1 MQKVKSIFENFS
13 EKFPILNKTYDL
25 YQDAAEISK
34 NEENTLRKSSEI
46 TILEILELIVIATR
60 QSKED
65 KKHTLRQALRK
76 LDTLKVFANMA
87 KELKAVSEAK
97 YNAFLESSESVSKM
111 VGGWLKAVN
120 AAGASSK

>member
-1 MQKVKSIFENFS
+1 MQKAKSIFENFS
-13 EKFPILNKTYDL
+13 EKFPILNKTYEL
-25 YQDAAEISK
+25 YQEAAEISK

-60 QSKED
+60 QSKEE
-65 KKHTLRQALRK
+65 KKNTLKQTLRK
-76 LDTLKVFANMA
+76 LDTLRVFANMA

-97 YNAFLESSESVSKM
+97 YNAFLTASESVSKM

-120 AAGASSK
+120 TATASAK

>member
-25 YQDAAEISK
+25 YQEAADISK
-34 NEENTLRKSSEI
+34 SEENTLRKSSEI

-65 KKHTLRQALRK
+65 KKQTLRQALRK

-97 YNAFLESSESVSKM
+97 YNTFIESSESVSKM
-111 VGGWLKAVN
+111 VGGWLKAIN
-120 AAGASSK
+120 ATTSTSK